1 MAKGLRAC
9 PICPA
14 CGSKKFKVIGRDDEK
29 SEVTV
34 ECVSCN
40 KRITV

>member
-1 MAKGLRAC
+1 MARDLRAC

-14 CGSKKFKVIGRDDEK
+14 CGSKKFRIVSRSEDERKVI
-29 SEVTV
+29 V

>member
-1 MAKGLRAC
+1 MARGLRAC

-14 CGSKKFKVIGRDDEK
+14 CGSKKFRIVDRSDDGAR
-29 SEVTV
+29 VTV